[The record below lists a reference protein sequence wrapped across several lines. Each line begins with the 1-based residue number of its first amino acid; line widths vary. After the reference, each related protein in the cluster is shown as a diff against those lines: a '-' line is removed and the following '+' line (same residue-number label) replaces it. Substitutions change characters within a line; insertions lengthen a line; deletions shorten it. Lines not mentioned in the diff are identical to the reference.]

1 MNESFDVSRFAT
13 LRDETGS
20 GLLIP
25 GDAPRQKVDPGS
37 ILANE

>member
-1 MNESFDVSRFAT
+1 MNESFDVSCFAT

-25 GDAPRQKVDPGS
+25 GDASRQKS
-37 ILANE
+37 IEDRF